1 MQMKRRT
8 LLTGIGAGTLTII
21 SPKLRAQTLVGVTKD
36 EIKIGHTI
44 AYSGNASAY
53 GVIGR
58 SHTAFF
64 KRVNDQGGVA
74 GRKINF
80 ISYDDAYSP
89 PKTVEQVRRLV
100 EQDQVACLFNTLG
113 TPTNSAIHKYVNQ
126 KKVPHLF
133 VATGAE
139 KWADPKDFPWTIGW
153 QPSYQVEAKIYAK
166 YILAQNPNPKIAIMY
181 QNDDFG
187 KDYVVGLK
195 AQLGANY
202 SKYVVKETS
211 YESTDA
217 TVDSQAVTMKD
228 SGADVLVAAP
238 IPKFAAQL
246 IRKVYD
252 MNWKPLF
259 LMSNVAISVGAT
271 MTPAGPEKAIG
282 MVSSLYLK
290 DQTDP
295 AYANDSGMNDW
306 RQFMKDYI
314 PNGDLT
320 DGGYIAAYGSA
331 QTMLQTLKQCG
342 DDFSRENIMRQA
354 TNIKDEVCATLING
368 ITVNTSPTDYH
379 PVSQLQLAKWDGKT
393 WVRFGDVMSGRATA

>member
-1 MQMKRRT
+1 MKRRT

-21 SPKLRAQTLVGVTKD
+21 SPRSRAETVVGVTNN

-44 AYSGNASAY
+44 AYSGPASAY
-53 GVIGR
+53 GVIGH

-64 KRVNDQGGVA
+64 KRVNDQGGVG

-100 EQDQVACLFNTLG
+100 EQDQVACLFATLG
-113 TPTNSAIHKYVNQ
+113 TPTNSAIHKYCNDR
-126 KKVPHLF
+126 KVPQLF

-139 KWADPKDFPWTIGW
+139 KWADPKHFPWTIGW
-153 QPSYQVEAKIYAK
+153 QPSYQYEAHIYAK
-166 YILAQNPNPKIAIMY
+166 YMLQQNPNPKIAVLY

-202 SKYVVKETS
+202 KKFVVKEAS
-211 YESTDA
+211 YEATDA
-217 TVDSQAVTMKD
+217 TIDSQTVSMKD
-228 SGADVLVAAP
+228 AGADVLVCAGL
-238 IPKFAAQL
+238 PKFAAQL

-252 MNWKPLF
+252 LNWKPMF
-259 LMSNVAISVGAT
+259 FMTNVSISVAAV
-271 MTPAGPEKAIG
+271 MKPAGPEKGVGII
-282 MVSSLYLK
+282 SSLYLK

-295 AYANDSGMNDW
+295 AWANDALMNEW

-320 DGGYIAAYGSA
+320 DGGYPSAYAVA
-331 QTMLQTLKQCG
+331 QTMLLTLQQCAAAK
-342 DDFSRENIMRQA
+342 DFSRESIMRQA
-354 TNIKDEVCATLING
+354 TSIKNEVCATLLPG
-368 ITVNTSPTDYH
+368 ITVNDSATDFH
-379 PVSQLQLAKWDGKT
+379 PVSQVQLAKWDGNT
-393 WVRFGDVMSGRATA
+393 WARFGEVMSGGPTA

>member
-1 MQMKRRT
+1 MKRRT

-21 SPKLRAQTLVGVTKD
+21 SPKSRAQTVVGVTKD

-166 YILAQNPNPKIAIMY
+166 YILQQKPNPKIAVMY

-195 AQLGANY
+195 AQLGADYN
-202 SKYVVKETS
+202 KYVVKETS

-217 TVDSQAVTMKD
+217 TIDSQAVAMKD

-246 IRKVYD
+246 IRKTYD
-252 MNWKPLF
+252 LNWKPLF
-259 LMSNVAISVGAT
+259 VMSNVAISVGAT

-282 MVSSLYLK
+282 MISSLYLK

-295 AYANDSGMNDW
+295 AYTNDPGMNEW

-354 TNIKDEVCATLING
+354 TNIKDLVCATLING
-368 ITVNTSPTDYH
+368 ITVNDSPTDYH

-393 WVRFGDVMSGRATA
+393 WVRFGGIMSGRAET

>member
-1 MQMKRRT
+1 MKRRT
-8 LLTGIGAGTLTII
+8 LLTGIGTGTLTII
-21 SPKLRAQTLVGVTKD
+21 SPRSRAQTIVGVTKD

-89 PKTVEQVRRLV
+89 PKTVEQVRRLI

-187 KDYVVGLK
+187 KDYVLGMK
-195 AQLGANY
+195 AQLGADY
-202 SKYVVKETS
+202 AKYVVKETS

-271 MTPAGPEKAIG
+271 MEPAGPEKAVG

-290 DQTDP
+290 DQSDP
-295 AYANDSGMNDW
+295 AWKDDAGMNEW

-314 PNGDLT
+314 PNGDLL

-354 TNIKDEVCATLING
+354 TNIKGQVGATLLPG
-368 ITVNTSPTDYH
+368 ILVNTSPTDFH

-393 WVRFGDVMSGRATA
+393 WVRFGDVMSGRAAA

>member
-1 MQMKRRT
+1 M
-8 LLTGIGAGTLTII
+8 
-21 SPKLRAQTLVGVTKD
+21 
-36 EIKIGHTI
+36 
-44 AYSGNASAY
+44 
-53 GVIGR
+53 
-58 SHTAFF
+58 
-64 KRVNDQGGVA
+64 NDQGGVA

-100 EQDQVACLFNTLG
+100 EQDEVACLFNTLG
-113 TPTNSAIHKYVNQ
+113 TPTNSAIQRYVNQ

-139 KWADPKDFPWTIGW
+139 KWADPKHFPWTIGW
-153 QPSYQVEAKIYAK
+153 QPSYQVEAKIYGK
-166 YILAQNPNPKIAIMY
+166 YILQQKPNPKIAIMY

-195 AQLGANY
+195 EQFGADYN
-202 SKYVVKETS
+202 KYVVNEAS
-211 YESTDA
+211 YEATDA
-217 TVDSQAVTMKD
+217 TVDSQAVSMKD
-228 SGADVLVAAP
+228 SGADVLVAAA

-252 MNWKPLF
+252 LNWKPLF
-259 LMSNVAISVGAT
+259 LMTEVSNSVAAT
-271 MTPAGPEKAIG
+271 ITPAGPEKAIG
-282 MVSSLYLK
+282 LITSVYLK

-295 AYANDSGMNDW
+295 AYTNDPGMNEW
-306 RQFMKDYI
+306 RAFMKQYI

-320 DGGYIAAYGSA
+320 DGGYVSAYSAA

-354 TNIKDEVCATLING
+354 TNIKSLVCATLING
-368 ITVNTSPTDYH
+368 ITVNDSPTDFH
-379 PVSQLQLAKWDGKT
+379 PVADLQLAKWDGTT
-393 WVRFGDVMSGRATA
+393 WVRFGDVMSGRASA

>member
-1 MQMKRRT
+1 MKRRT

-58 SHTAFF
+58 QHTAFF

-100 EQDQVACLFNTLG
+100 EQDEVACLFATLG
-113 TPTNSAIHKYVNQ
+113 TPTNSAIQRYVNQ

-139 KWADPKDFPWTIGW
+139 KWADPQHFPWTIGW

-166 YILAQNPNPKIAIMY
+166 YILQQNPNPKIAVMY

-195 AQLGANY
+195 AQLGADYN
-202 SKYVVKETS
+202 KYVVKETS
-211 YESTDA
+211 YEATDA

-252 MNWKPLF
+252 LSWKPLF

-295 AYANDSGMNDW
+295 AYANDPGMNEW

-320 DGGYIAAYGSA
+320 DGGYVAGYGAAQS
-331 QTMLQTLKQCG
+331 MLQVLKQCG

-354 TNIKDEVCATLING
+354 ASIKNEVCATLING
-368 ITVNTSPTDYH
+368 ITVNTSPTDFH

-393 WVRFGDVMSGRATA
+393 WVRFGDVMSGRAAA

>member
-1 MQMKRRT
+1 MKRRT

-21 SPKLRAQTLVGVTKD
+21 APRSRAQTVVGVTKD

-58 SHTAFF
+58 SHIAFF

-89 PKTVEQVRRLV
+89 PKTVEQVRRLI

-187 KDYVVGLK
+187 KDYVLGMK
-195 AQLGANY
+195 AQLGADY
-202 SKYVVKETS
+202 AKYVVKETS

-228 SGADVLVAAP
+228 SGANVLVAAP

-271 MTPAGPEKAIG
+271 MEPAGPEKAVG

-290 DQTDP
+290 DQSDP
-295 AYANDSGMNDW
+295 AWKDDAGMNEW
-306 RQFMKDYI
+306 RAFMNKYMPGADQ
-314 PNGDLT
+314 T
-320 DGGYIAAYGSA
+320 DGGYVAAYGLCK
-331 QTMLQTLKQCG
+331 TMLQVLQQCNG
-342 DDFSRENIMRQA
+342 DFSRANIMKQV
-354 TNIKDEVCATLING
+354 TNLHDVENPTLLPGIKL
-368 ITVNTSPTDYH
+368 NTSPTNYH
-379 PVSQLQLAKWDGKT
+379 PITAMQLEKWDGKT
-393 WVRFGDVMSGRATA
+393 WELFGDVIHGAAT